1 MKKIH
6 KFSAEFCDEIISSLK
21 YCKKG
26 ILQYKNE
33 NVRNNDNLEIMGNQ
47 PTNADAWYPN
57 NILYM
62 LEIENILKNNIESID
77 EFEFVIQKLDINKK
91 SSPHRDSYNYTAVL
105 LLNDT
110 FEQGDLIIDNRKSN
124 LKKGELI
131 YFSSSDEHYVEKLSS
146 GERYTLVVFIN
157 LKNKTKKSLI

>member
-6 KFSAEFCDEIISSLK
+6 KFSEEFCDEIISSLK
-21 YCKKG
+21 YYKKF

-33 NVRNNDNLEIMGNQ
+33 TIINNNGLKIIENQ

-57 NILYM
+57 NSPYI
-62 LEIENILKNNIESID
+62 LEIENILKTNIESID
-77 EFEFVIQKLDINKK
+77 TLEFVIQKLDINKK
-91 SSPHRDSYNYTAVL
+91 SSPHKDSYNYTAVL

-110 FEQGDLIIDNRKSN
+110 FEQGDLIIDNTKSN

-131 YFSSSDEHYVEKLSS
+131 YFSARDEHYVEKLSS
-146 GERYTLVVFIN
+146 GERYTLVVFIK
-157 LKNKTKKSLI
+157 LKNKAKKSLI